1 MANVTHNVLVNQS
14 SGKVGNGVY
23 KTRGGK
29 TFLSKLPDFSNRV
42 LSDKQEDWND
52 RLREANIYARKV
64 KLEDP
69 ELWAFYTKKSKQKNL
84 TVHNVAVKDFMTLP
98 KIKKIDISSYK
109 GEVGDIVIIEARD
122 IYQIKGAKVCIV
134 GMDGIEI
141 ESGDAEEEKY
151 SDFWNYTAK
160 TLNPTWQEG
169 RFIVTIQDTPGNK
182 VVAILEKDPIF
193 VPDSASQTDPDTFQ
207 GASQVVHWRMIEG
220 PPRER
225 RRKGG
230 GKAEKRRRKSR
241 QWWKFWRWF

>member
-1 MANVTHNVLVNQS
+1 MANVTHNTLVNQS
-14 SGKVGNGVY
+14 SGKVGNHVY

-69 ELWAFYTKKSKQKNL
+69 ELWAFYTKKSKKKNL

-98 KIKKIDISSYK
+98 KINKIDIGLYK
-109 GEVGDIVIIEARD
+109 GEPGNFIIVDVFDLYEVKAVNVSI
-122 IYQIKGAKVCIV
+122 
-134 GMDGIEI
+134 MDGAGAEI
-141 ESGDAEEEKY
+141 EGGAAVMVRDSYFHWTYE
-151 SDFWNYTAK
+151 TK
-160 TLNPTWQEG
+160 TSIPGWQEG
-169 RFIVTIQDTPGNK
+169 RFIIKIRDIPGNE
-182 VVAILEKDPIF
+182 VMAILEKDPSF
-193 VPDSASQTDPDTFQ
+193 VGPPRPTFMPPQ
-207 GASQVVHWRMIEG
+207 RGSLVDGWRMTGG